1 MNIVFFFFFKEKGK
15 HASDPSHANFTLPST
30 VSQAQGLHQMLPPRA
45 TSLLLTEITE
55 QFLALVN
62 ENSEIAFIVFIL
74 VRRLQVP
81 RQVDDL

>member
-1 MNIVFFFFFKEKGK
+1 MFLKAKEEN
-15 HASDPSHANFTLPST
+15 ATNPSHANFTLPST

-74 VRRLQVP
+74 VRRLQVS